1 MNPRDRKLLP
11 VSPDEW
17 MKHALSDLKFAKL
30 GQKKKDIL
38 YQQICFHAQQAA
50 EKALKAVLLYR
61 KIDFPLTHDIEGLID
76 IFDKAGIPVP
86 SDFQGAG
93 VLTPYAVETR
103 YPGNLDEMTE
113 KEVKEAITLAEKIV
127 KWAEENISKKNP
139 RRS

>member
-11 VSPDEW
+11 GSPDEW

-86 SDFQGAG
+86 SDFQSAG

-103 YPGNLDEMTE
+103 YPGNWDEMTE
-113 KEVKEAITLAEKIV
+113 KEVNEAIKLGSKIV
-127 KWAEENISKKNP
+127 TWSKKYIKE
-139 RRS
+139 RK